1 MKIGFIGLGRMGR
14 AMASRLLNGDHHLA
28 VFNRSPEK
36 AADLVQAGAVH
47 RTTIAEVCKDRDLVV
62 TMLADDDALSEVVYG
77 TDRLLAC
84 LAPGAVHLCMGTHGA
99 TTITEVAESHRDAGQ
114 GFVAA
119 PVLGRPDAAA
129 AGQLGIVAAGA
140 AEAVA
145 LCRPLFDRIGRRVF
159 DAGKR
164 PESASVVKLA
174 NNMAIACAIEAM
186 AETFALTRKYDVSP
200 QVFYEVLTE
209 GLFSAPA
216 YKNYGRLIAERAF
229 DNVGF
234 TTLLALKDADLTL
247 AAADAARVPL
257 PSLGVYRDHLLAA
270 INDGDGERDWS
281 VIARVQALASG
292 LDG

>member
-14 AMASRLLNGDHHLA
+14 AMASRLVNGEHRLA

-36 AADLVQAGAVH
+36 AADLVQAGAVQCA
-47 RTTIAEVCKDRDLVV
+47 TIADVCKDRAVV
-62 TMLADDDALSEVVYG
+62 ITMLADDDALSEVVYG
-77 TDRLLAC
+77 TERLLAC
-84 LAPGAVHLCMGTHGA
+84 LPAGSIHLCMGTHGA
-99 TTITEVAESHRDAGQ
+99 ATIANVAESHRDAGQ
-114 GFVAA
+114 QFVAA

-140 AEAVA
+140 AGAVA
-145 LCRPLFDRIGRRVF
+145 TCQPLFALMGRRVF
-159 DAGKR
+159 DAGTR
-164 PESASVVKLA
+164 PESAAVVKLA
-174 NNMAIACAIEAM
+174 NNMTIACAIEAM

-216 YKNYGRLIAERAF
+216 YKNYGRLIAERVY

-257 PSLGVYRDHLLAA
+257 PSLSVYRDHLLAA
-270 INDGDGERDWS
+270 INGGDGDRDWS

-292 LDG
+292 LDS